1 MAVAKT
7 MQPAPVKP
15 HLMETID
22 VQPNNRVAAKFLY
35 KKINLFPT
43 PHMPRHIQFLH
54 SVCRPGNRE
63 KLRYSQ
69 AELDLAIK
77 SALA

>member
-35 KKINLFPT
+35 KKNEPLPYAT
-43 PHMPRHIQFLH
+43 YAT
-54 SVCRPGNRE
+54 SYTV
-63 KLRYSQ
+63 
-69 AELDLAIK
+69 LAFRLPSRK
-77 SALA
+77 